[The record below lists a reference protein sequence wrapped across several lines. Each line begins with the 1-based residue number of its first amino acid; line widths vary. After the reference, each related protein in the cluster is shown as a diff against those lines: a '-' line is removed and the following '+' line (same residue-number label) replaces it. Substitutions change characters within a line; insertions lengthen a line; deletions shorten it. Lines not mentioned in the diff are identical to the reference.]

1 MKRLLA
7 LAAFVLIV
15 GGLFEAELV
24 RFVFRDRQPIRERIT
39 ELPYLRLPGLRA
51 FLADVLGATK
61 PGDRI
66 AIWFN
71 GARWEHGYY
80 DVYFRAAYLLEGR
93 RVLPLLY
100 GIDRR
105 LLTEN
110 LAQANYVACWRCET
124 APPGY
129 RVARTLRGGVL
140 AEKQ

>member
-15 GGLFEAELV
+15 GGLFEVELV
-24 RFVFRDRQPIRERIT
+24 RFVFRDRQPIREWVT
-39 ELPYLRLPGLRA
+39 ELPYLRLPGFRA
-51 FLADVLGATK
+51 FLADVLAATK

-71 GARWEHGYY
+71 GARWEHGYE
-80 DVYFRAAYLLEGR
+80 DAYFRAAYLLEGR

-100 GIDRR
+100 GSDRR

-110 LAQANYVACWRCET
+110 LAQADFVACWRCET

-129 RVARTLRGGVL
+129 RVARTIRSGVL